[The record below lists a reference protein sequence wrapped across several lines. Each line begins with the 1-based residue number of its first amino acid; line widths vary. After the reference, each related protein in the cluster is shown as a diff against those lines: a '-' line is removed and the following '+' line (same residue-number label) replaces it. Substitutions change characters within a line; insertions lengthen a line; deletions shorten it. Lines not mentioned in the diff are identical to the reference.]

1 MNAKAEPSP
10 SVICATIAS
19 ASSAQTT
26 QNAMQENAPNHLMQK
41 TTEICAHAKTSLDV
55 PGLTMSALHAIAI
68 V

>member
-10 SVICATIAS
+10 SVICAKIAS

-26 QNAMQENAPNHLMQK
+26 QNAMQENAPNQLMPR
-41 TTEICAHAKTSLDV
+41 TMETCAHVKTSLDV
-55 PGLTMSALHAIAI
+55 PGLTMNVLHAIAT